1 MIIAVDFDG
10 TLCENMWPEIGP
22 ANWRIIFALMRRQ
35 AEGDKIILWTCRE
48 GELLDE
54 AVSWCINH
62 RLHLD
67 AVNANLP
74 EMIQKYGSDCRKVYA
89 DEYWDDKSVIVCA
102 GKNPQL
108 MSRGRN
114 GGFLH
119 TRWEEAG
126 LILERMPLWER
137 IRAKVKAWWLA

>member
-10 TLCENMWPEIGP
+10 TLCEDRWPEIGP
-22 ANWRIIFALMRRQ
+22 ANWRIIFALMRRR

-48 GELLDE
+48 GELLDK

-74 EMIQKYGSDCRKVYA
+74 EMIEKYGNDCRKVYA
-89 DEYWDDKSVIVCA
+89 DEYWDDKALNVE
-102 GKNPQL
+102 QRRYL
-108 MSRGRN
+108 MF
-114 GGFLH
+114 GGARV
-119 TRWEEAG
+119 T
-126 LILERMPLWER
+126 
-137 IRAKVKAWWLA
+137 